1 MESLDL
7 TYKLF
12 DLKIKVEHLTKSTL
26 CFKYFRNIVIVMTKG
41 KNKKIKISKIDLF
54 LLPPLPS
61 QDGRGLQPPP
71 PPKFSRQRLLTF
83 FFIDTWVSG
92 QRVGKLTE
100 WQSQRKGI
108 NGTRENPKG
117 GWGWGCNNPPPS

>member
-41 KNKKIKISKIDLF
+41 KNKKIKITKIDLF

-71 PPKFSRQRLLTF
+71 PPPPKFSRQRLLTF
-83 FFIDTWVSG
+83 FYRYMGIWT
-92 QRVGKLTE
+92 
-100 WQSQRKGI
+100 KG
-108 NGTRENPKG
+108 R
-117 GWGWGCNNPPPS
+117 